1 MRKIIAVVTILAAFF
16 SVYYMHTDFHHSGV
30 YDDKASFRD
39 FANKALNARVLFKEN
54 KDTKTEYKYEY
65 DGQFSATV
73 RTDEKSP
80 KAIRS
85 FRDETISD
93 RIKDCQ
99 VNVAMEE
106 SEDTKH
112 ACVIDSSVRRSGN
125 GADSLVVYTRL
136 YGEKDD
142 KMRLESEDVRTYL
155 FDKGTTKEIEP
166 EQAMNVTYRHKA
178 AAFARDYFLKTY
190 GEKKLNKDWETYIS
204 ESEDNFNNFIMTGS
218 SVIFFFDENTVLK
231 KSEGIVSMNVPY
243 QYMESAVRPEVVSRV
258 IDPEKPMVALTYD
271 DGPGGKSEERIL
283 KCLEDHNSV
292 ATFFYLGVRMEYF
305 GDNAARAA
313 QIGCEIGN
321 HSWDHPTLTTESKKK
336 VAKEIERTN
345 KVISETTGVTPELIR
360 PPYGDYNKKVN
371 KIVKKEGMAA
381 VLWTVD
387 TLDWKTRNAKKIFK
401 SVKKVKN
408 LDGKII
414 LMHSIYD
421 ETAKAS
427 EQIIPWLEE
436 QGYQTVTVSELLY
449 YKTGKIPQPG
459 QTIIKIK

>member
-1 MRKIIAVVTILAAFF
+1 
-16 SVYYMHTDFHHSGV
+16 
-30 YDDKASFRD
+30 
-39 FANKALNARVLFKEN
+39 
-54 KDTKTEYKYEY
+54 
-65 DGQFSATV
+65 
-73 RTDEKSP
+73 
-80 KAIRS
+80 
-85 FRDETISD
+85 
-93 RIKDCQ
+93 
-99 VNVAMEE
+99 
-106 SEDTKH
+106 
-112 ACVIDSSVRRSGN
+112 
-125 GADSLVVYTRL
+125 
-136 YGEKDD
+136 
-142 KMRLESEDVRTYL
+142 
-155 FDKGTTKEIEP
+155 
-166 EQAMNVTYRHKA
+166 
-178 AAFARDYFLKTY
+178 
-190 GEKKLNKDWETYIS
+190 
-204 ESEDNFNNFIMTGS
+204 
-218 SVIFFFDENTVLK
+218 
-231 KSEGIVSMNVPY
+231 
-243 QYMESAVRPEVVSRV
+243 
-258 IDPEKPMVALTYD
+258 
-271 DGPGGKSEERIL
+271 
-283 KCLEDHNSV
+283 
-292 ATFFYLGVRMEYF
+292 MEYF
-305 GDNAARAA
+305 GYNAARAA

-427 EQIIPWLEE
+427 EQIIPWLQE